1 MTRLSNLLIAGVALA
16 AVALALWRLLA
27 PFDGV
32 SVERTTIGA
41 RTPAT
46 VYRPAGGEPAP
57 TVLVAHGFAG
67 SQQLMQPFALTLA
80 RNGYL
85 AVTFDFLGHGQHPR
99 PLTGDIT
106 KVEGATQNL
115 LDQMAEVADYA
126 RGLPRSDG
134 RLGLLG
140 HSMASDIV
148 VRFAQ
153 ATDAP
158 IQGTV
163 AVSMFAPTVTS
174 DTPGNML
181 VIVGGLEPGP
191 LLDEAKRAVALKP
204 GVDSPEP
211 GKTYGSFADGTARG
225 WRIAPRV
232 EHIGVLYSQQSLRSA
247 RDWLNRS
254 FARDS
259 GAAAVTWGPWILLLV
274 LAAAALARPAFSL
287 LPAVRARPA
296 GAGLGWRRAWPVV
309 AIPAVATPLAL
320 WPLPTDFLPLL
331 VGDYLAA
338 HFGLYGLLSA
348 LALWYVGGRREIAAP
363 KPKLPWGRLAIA
375 AAAVAAYAILAV
387 GLPIDSFFISFW
399 PIAERL
405 PLIAA
410 LFAGTLPFFLADE
423 WLTRGPDHA
432 RGAYPATKA
441 LFLISLMAAAA
452 LDIEQL
458 FFLFIIVPVMVLF
471 FVVFG
476 LFSRWSYKATGHP
489 AVAGVANALIFAW
502 AIAVTFPMVQ
512 Q

>member
-1 MTRLSNLLIAGVALA
+1 MSNLLIAVVAL
-16 AVALALWRLLA
+16 VAIGLALWRLLA

-32 SVERTTIGA
+32 TVSQATVGE

-46 VYRPAGGEPAP
+46 VYRPAGEGAAP
-57 TVLVAHGFAG
+57 TVLIAHGFAG

-80 RNGYL
+80 RNGYI
-85 AVTFDFLGHGQHPR
+85 AVTFDFLGHGEHPL

-106 KVEGATQNL
+106 RVEGATRSL
-115 LDQMAEVADYA
+115 LDQMADVARFA

-140 HSMASDIV
+140 HSMASDII

-153 ATDAP
+153 QTPEP
-158 IQGTV
+158 IVGTV
-163 AVSMFAPTVTS
+163 AVSMFAPTVS
-174 DTPGNML
+174 AETPENLL
-181 VIVGGLEPGP
+181 VIVGGLEPQA
-191 LLDEAKRAVALKP
+191 LLNAAKRAVALKP
-204 GVDSPEP
+204 GVEEPSPGEI
-211 GKTYGSFADGTARG
+211 YGSFSDGSARG
-225 WRIAPRV
+225 WRIADGV
-232 EHIGVLYSQQSLRSA
+232 EHIGVLYSQESLTAA

-254 FARDS
+254 FGRKSRA
-259 GAAAVTWGPWILLLV
+259 GAVVWGPWILLLV
-274 LAAAALARPAFSL
+274 LAAAAFARPAFTL
-287 LPAVRARPA
+287 LPAVREAPT
-296 GAGLGWRRAWPVV
+296 GAGIGWRRAWPVV
-309 AIPAVATPLAL
+309 VIPAVATPLVL
-320 WPLPTDFLPLL
+320 WLLPTNFLPLL

-338 HFGLYGLLSA
+338 HFGLYGLLTA
-348 LALWYVGGRREIAAP
+348 LALWYVGRGRDIAAP
-363 KPKLPWGRLAIA
+363 TPPLPWARFALA

-387 GLPIDSFFISFW
+387 GVPIDRFFISFW
-399 PIAERL
+399 PIPERL

-423 WLTRGPDHA
+423 WLTRGPQHA

-441 LFLISLMAAAA
+441 AFLVSLMAAAG
-452 LDIEQL
+452 LDLEQL

>member
-1 MTRLSNLLIAGVALA
+1 VTRLSNLLTAAVALVA
-16 AVALALWRLLA
+16 IALALWRLLA
-27 PFDGV
+27 PYDGV
-32 SVERTTIGA
+32 AVAQTTVG
-41 RTPAT
+41 RHTPAT
-46 VYRPAGGEPAP
+46 VYRPAGDGAAP
-57 TVLVAHGFAG
+57 TVLIAHGFAG

-80 RNGYL
+80 RNGYI
-85 AVTFDFLGHGQHPR
+85 AVTFDFLGHGRNPR

-106 KVEGATQNL
+106 EVEGATQNL

-134 RLGLLG
+134 RLALLG
-140 HSMASDIV
+140 HSMASDLI

-153 ATDAP
+153 RTDAP
-158 IQGTV
+158 IAGTV
-163 AVSMFAPTVTS
+163 AVSMFAPTVTA
-174 DTPGNML
+174 DTPENLL
-181 VIVGGLEPGP
+181 VIVGGLEPQP
-191 LLDEAKRAVALKP
+191 LLDEAERAVALKP
-204 GVDSPEP
+204 GVDSPDP
-211 GKTYGSFADGTARG
+211 GTLYGGFDDGSARG

-232 EHIGVLYSQQSLRSA
+232 EHIGVLYSEVSLTAA

-254 FARDS
+254 FGRESARP
-259 GAAAVTWGPWILLLV
+259 AVTWGPWILLLV
-274 LAAAALARPAFSL
+274 LAAGTLARPVFSL
-287 LPAVRARPA
+287 LPAVRAQPV
-296 GAGLGWRRAWPVV
+296 GAGLGWRRVWPVI
-309 AIPAVATPLAL
+309 AIPAVVTPLVL
-320 WPLPTDFLPLL
+320 WALPTDFLPLL

-338 HFGLYGLLSA
+338 HFGLYGLLTA
-348 LALWYVGGRREIAAP
+348 LALWFVGRGRGIAQD
-363 KPKLPWGRLAIA
+363 KPALAWARL
-375 AAAVAAYAILAV
+375 AVAATAVAGYAILAV
-387 GLPIDSFFISFW
+387 GLPIDRFFISFW
-399 PIAERL
+399 PIPERL

-423 WLTRGPDHA
+423 WLTRGPGHA

-441 LFLISLMAAAA
+441 AFLVSLMAAAG

>member
-1 MTRLSNLLIAGVALA
+1 MTRLSNLLILVVALV
-16 AVALALWRLLA
+16 AVGLALWRLLA
-27 PFDGV
+27 PFDGITV
-32 SVERTTIGA
+32 SEATVGE

-46 VYRPAGGEPAP
+46 VYRPAGEGPAP
-57 TVLVAHGFAG
+57 TVLIAHGFAG

-85 AVTFDFLGHGQHPR
+85 AVTFDFLGHGRNPL

-106 KVEGATQNL
+106 QVEGATTNL
-115 LDQMAEVADYA
+115 LDQMARVAEYA

-140 HSMASDIV
+140 HSMASDII

-153 ATDAP
+153 RTRAP
-158 IQGTV
+158 IEGTV
-163 AVSMFAPTVTS
+163 AVSMFAPTVTA

-181 VIVGGLEPGP
+181 VIVGGLEPRP
-191 LLDEAKRAVALKP
+191 LLDEAKRAVALKQGVESPSP
-204 GVDSPEP
+204 GTV
-211 GKTYGSFADGTARG
+211 YGSFDDGTARG

-232 EHIGVLYSQQSLRSA
+232 EHIGVLYSPESLRAA

-254 FARDS
+254 FGRESSA
-259 GAAAVTWGPWILLLV
+259 GVVTWGPWILLLV
-274 LAAAALARPAFSL
+274 LAAAALARPVFSL
-287 LPAVRARPA
+287 LPTVRALPV
-296 GAGLGWRRAWPVV
+296 GAGLGWRRVWPVM
-309 AIPAVATPLAL
+309 AIPAVVTPLVL
-320 WPLPTDFLPLL
+320 WALPTDFLPLL

-338 HFGLYGLLSA
+338 HFGLYGLLTA
-348 LALWYVGGRREIAAP
+348 LALWYVGRGRDIAAS
-363 KPKLPWGRLAIA
+363 KPALPWARLALA

-387 GLPIDSFFISFW
+387 GLPIDRFFISFW
-399 PIAERL
+399 PIPERL

-441 LFLISLMAAAA
+441 LFLVSLMAAAG

-502 AIAVTFPMVQ
+502 AVAVTFPMVQ

>member
-1 MTRLSNLLIAGVALA
+1 MTRLSNLLIAVVALV
-16 AVALALWRLLA
+16 AVGLALWRLLA
-27 PFDGV
+27 PFDGITV
-32 SVERTTIGA
+32 SQATVGE

-46 VYRPAGGEPAP
+46 VYRPAGQGPAP
-57 TVLVAHGFAG
+57 TVLIAHGFAG

-85 AVTFDFLGHGQHPR
+85 AVTFDFLGHGRNPL

-115 LDQMAEVADYA
+115 LDQMADVASFA

-134 RLGLLG
+134 QLALLG
-140 HSMASDIV
+140 HSMASDII

-153 ATDAP
+153 QTQEP
-158 IQGTV
+158 IVGTV
-163 AVSMFAPTVTS
+163 AVSMFAPTITAE
-174 DTPGNML
+174 TPENML
-181 VIVGGLEPGP
+181 VVVGGLEPQA

-204 GVDSPEP
+204 GVSDPPP
-211 GKTYGSFADGTARG
+211 GAVYGSFDDGSARG
-225 WRIAPRV
+225 WRISAGV
-232 EHIGVLYSQQSLRSA
+232 EHIGVLYSQESLTAA

-254 FARDS
+254 FERES
-259 GAAAVTWGPWILLLV
+259 QAAATAWGPWILLLV
-274 LAAAALARPAFSL
+274 LAAAALARPAFTL
-287 LPAVRARPA
+287 LPAVRAEPS
-296 GAGLGWRRAWPVV
+296 GAGLGWRRVWPVV
-309 AIPAVATPLAL
+309 LLPAVATPLVL
-320 WPLPTDFLPLL
+320 WLLPTDFLPLL

-338 HFGLYGLLSA
+338 HFGLYGLLTA
-348 LALWYVGGRREIAAP
+348 LALWYVGRGRDIAAQTP
-363 KPKLPWGRLAIA
+363 TLPWARLALA

-441 LFLISLMAAAA
+441 AFLVSLMAAAG

-471 FVVFG
+471 FIVFG

>member
-1 MTRLSNLLIAGVALA
+1 VTRLSNLLIAVLALVA
-16 AVALALWRLLA
+16 VGLALWRLLA
-27 PFDGV
+27 PFDGITV
-32 SVERTTIGA
+32 SQTTVGE

-46 VYRPAGGEPAP
+46 VYRPAGEGPAP
-57 TVLVAHGFAG
+57 TVLIAHGFAG

-85 AVTFDFLGHGQHPR
+85 AVTFDFLGHGRNPL

-106 KVEGATQNL
+106 EVEGATQNL
-115 LDQMAEVADYA
+115 LDQMADVAAFA

-134 RLGLLG
+134 RLALLG
-140 HSMASDIV
+140 HSMASDII

-153 ATDAP
+153 QTQEP
-158 IQGTV
+158 IVGTV
-163 AVSMFAPTVTS
+163 AVSMFAPTITAE
-174 DTPGNML
+174 TPENML
-181 VIVGGLEPGP
+181 VIVGGLEPQP
-191 LLDEAKRAVALKP
+191 LLDEAKRAVSLKSGVEAPPP
-204 GVDSPEP
+204 GEVF
-211 GKTYGSFADGTARG
+211 GSFDDGSARG
-225 WRIAPRV
+225 WRISEGV
-232 EHIGVLYSQQSLRSA
+232 EHIGVLYSQESLRAA

-254 FARDS
+254 FERES
-259 GAAAVTWGPWILLLV
+259 QAAATAWGPWILLLV
-274 LAAAALARPAFSL
+274 LAAASLARPAFTL
-287 LPAVRARPA
+287 LPAVRAEPT
-296 GAGLGWRRAWPVV
+296 GAGLGWRRVWPVV
-309 AIPAVATPLAL
+309 LLPAVVTPLVL
-320 WPLPTDFLPLL
+320 WLLPTDFLPLL

-338 HFGLYGLLSA
+338 HFGLYGLLTA
-348 LALWYVGGRREIAAP
+348 LALWYVGRGRDIAAQTP
-363 KPKLPWGRLAIA
+363 TLPWARLALA
-375 AAAVAAYAILAV
+375 GAAVAAYAILAV

-399 PIAERL
+399 PIPERL

-441 LFLISLMAAAA
+441 AFLVSLMAAAG

>member
-1 MTRLSNLLIAGVALA
+1 
-16 AVALALWRLLA
+16 
-27 PFDGV
+27 
-32 SVERTTIGA
+32 
-41 RTPAT
+41 
-46 VYRPAGGEPAP
+46 
-57 TVLVAHGFAG
+57 
-67 SQQLMQPFALTLA
+67 
-80 RNGYL
+80 
-85 AVTFDFLGHGQHPR
+85 
-99 PLTGDIT
+99 
-106 KVEGATQNL
+106 
-115 LDQMAEVADYA
+115 
-126 RGLPRSDG
+126 
-134 RLGLLG
+134 
-140 HSMASDIV
+140 
-148 VRFAQ
+148 
-153 ATDAP
+153 
-158 IQGTV
+158 
-163 AVSMFAPTVTS
+163 
-174 DTPGNML
+174 
-181 VIVGGLEPGP
+181 VIVGGLEPQP

-204 GVDSPEP
+204 GVSNPPP
-211 GKTYGSFADGTARG
+211 GEVYGRFDDGSARG
-225 WRIAPRV
+225 WRISGGV
-232 EHIGVLYSQQSLRSA
+232 EHIGVLYSQESLTAA

-254 FARDS
+254 FGRESQAS
-259 GAAAVTWGPWILLLV
+259 AVPWGPWILLLV
-274 LAAAALARPAFSL
+274 LAAAAFARPAFTL
-287 LPAVRARPA
+287 LPRVRAQPA
-296 GAGLGWRRAWPVV
+296 GAGLGWRRVWPVV
-309 AIPAVATPLAL
+309 LLPAVVTPLVL
-320 WPLPTDFLPLL
+320 WVLPIDFLPLL

-338 HFGLYGLLSA
+338 HFGLYGLLTA
-348 LALWYVGGRREIAAP
+348 LALWYVGRGRDIAAQTP
-363 KPKLPWGRLAIA
+363 QLPWARLALA

-441 LFLISLMAAAA
+441 AFLLSLMAAAG